1 LSDTTKKPW
10 GAAAEEWTHFADK
23 LNLREDLLP
32 VVSNPKA
39 EISPN
44 SKMRDLGKTPSRF
57 DKQHQVVG
65 IPQWTQNVSSE
76 RDIARWQR
84 DSDLGIC
91 LQTRV
96 VRAFDIDIDDPVHS
110 QAVQDMVELA
120 LGSLP
125 VRSRNNT
132 GKRLLAFNMAGEFAK
147 RIIRTEH
154 GAIEFLATGQ
164 QFIAIGTHPSGV
176 HYEWEGGLPS
186 SFPEVTPAEF
196 EVVWQALVEAFA
208 LEDGDVRTRN
218 GLAPV
223 KPRLRDDIQDPAVAY
238 MQDNGWVKE
247 WGRDGRIHV
256 TCPWEDHHT
265 TDTGPSASSWFPAG
279 VGGFAQGHYK
289 CLHAHC
295 ASRTDGDFLEAI
307 GYLSEDFENL
317 PAVVGEDGEEG
328 EPWPAFTRD
337 RQGRIESTAG
347 NVQKALM
354 RPDIGG
360 ARIAYDQFKD
370 LVLVAYTNDSQWR
383 PLRDTDYFRLRIE
396 LEKRGFKSPGS
407 DIIRE
412 GVHHVAEVNEFD
424 SAIEWAKGLTW
435 DGVPR
440 VEGFLHNYF
449 GTEHSDYAKSVSVYL
464 WSALAGRCLEP
475 GVKADMTP
483 ILVGDQG
490 AGKTRG
496 VSALSPEEGSFVEVN
511 LEHRDDNLA
520 RSLRGKLIGELGEL
534 RGLMTREAESIK
546 AWMTRTHEEW
556 IPKYREFAT
565 RFPRRLVFIGTTN
578 DDEFLGDATGERRW
592 LPIRVGKVDVAA
604 IERDRD
610 QLWAEGIEL
619 FKREG
624 VQWRNAQHLA
634 KDEHANYKVHDTWET
649 AIGGWLE
656 SDDMDGQEGVKRGDR
671 PFKLQDI
678 MVSALGMNVQNIAR
692 KDELRAG
699 RVLRTLGFEKRAV
712 REGSHFFKGWVRAKN
727 CTLGFDDLA

>member
-1 LSDTTKKPW
+1 MSDTTTKPW
-10 GAAAEEWTHFADK
+10 GAAAGDWTHFADT
-23 LNLREDLLP
+23 LGLVGDLLP

-44 SKMRDLGKTPSRF
+44 SKMRDLGKTPSRY
-57 DKQHQVVG
+57 DKQRQVVG
-65 IPQWTQNVSSE
+65 IPQWTQQVSSE
-76 RDIARWQR
+76 REVSRWLR
-84 DSDLGIC
+84 DSDYGIC
-91 LQTRV
+91 LQTRTI
-96 VRAFDIDIDDPVHS
+96 RAFDIDIGDPVHA
-110 QAVQDMVELA
+110 QAVQDTIELA
-120 LGSLP
+120 LGTLP
-125 VRSRNNT
+125 CRARNNT
-132 GKRLLAFNMAGEFAK
+132 GKRLLAFSMPGEFAK

-164 QFIAIGTHPSGV
+164 QFIAIGTHPSGAR
-176 HYEWEGGLPS
+176 YDWQGGLPAA
-186 SFPEVTPAEF
+186 FPEVTPAEF
-196 EVVWQALVEAFA
+196 EVVWHALAEAFA
-208 LEDGDVRTRN
+208 LPDGDVRTRN

-223 KPRLRDDIQDPAVAY
+223 KARTRDDIQDPAVAY
-238 MQDNGWVKE
+238 MQDNGWIKE
-247 WGRDGRIHV
+247 WSRDGRVHV
-256 TCPWEDHHT
+256 QCPWEDQHT
-265 TDTGPSASSWFPAG
+265 SDTGPSATSWFPAG
-279 VGGFAQGHYK
+279 VGGFEQGHFK

-307 GYLSEDFENL
+307 GYLSEDFEHM
-317 PAVVGEDGEEG
+317 PTVVDGEEQP
-328 EPWPAFTRD
+328 EPWPAFSRD

-370 LVLVAYTNDSQWR
+370 LVLIAYTSDNQWR
-383 PLRDTDYFRLRIE
+383 PLRDTDYFRLRVE
-396 LEKRGFKSPGS
+396 LERRGFKGPGT

-412 GVHHVAEVNEFD
+412 GVHHTAEVNEFD

-440 VEGFLHNYF
+440 VENFLATYF
-449 GTEHSDYAKSVSVYL
+449 GTEHTDYAKSVSVYL
-464 WSALAGRCLEP
+464 WTALAGRCLQP

-496 VSALSPEEGSFVEVN
+496 VSALAPEEGSFVEVN

-592 LPIRVGKVDVAA
+592 LPIRVGKVDVEA

-610 QLWAEGIEL
+610 QLWAEGVEL
-619 FKREG
+619 FKRAG
-624 VQWRNAQHLA
+624 VQWRDAQHLA
-634 KDEHANYKVHDTWET
+634 KDEHAHYKVHDTWES
-649 AIGGWLE
+649 AIVGWLE
-656 SDDMDGQEGVKRGDR
+656 TDDMDGAEGVKRGDR
-671 PFKLQDI
+671 PFKLHDV
-678 MVSALGMNVQNIAR
+678 MVSALNMNVQNIAR

-699 RVLRTLGFEKRAV
+699 RVLRTLGFEKRLV
-712 REGSHFFKGWVRAKN
+712 RDGLQVFKGWQRAKSE
-727 CTLGFDDLA
+727 LLDLDDLA

>member
-1 LSDTTKKPW
+1 MTHNNTKPW
-10 GAAAEEWTHFADK
+10 GAAAGDWAHFADA
-23 LNLREDLLP
+23 LGLREDLLP

-44 SKMRDLGKTPSRF
+44 SKMRDLGKTPSRY
-57 DKQHQVVG
+57 DKQRQVVG
-65 IPQWTQNVSSE
+65 IPQWTQNISSD
-76 RDIARWQR
+76 RDISRWQR

-91 LQTRV
+91 LQTRI
-96 VRAFDIDIDDPVHS
+96 VRAFDIDIGEPVHA

-125 VRSRNNT
+125 CRSRNNT
-132 GKRLLAFNMAGEFAK
+132 GKRLLAFRMAGEFTK

-154 GAIEFLATGQ
+154 GAIEFLANGQ
-164 QFIAIGTHPSGV
+164 QFIAIGTHPSGAA
-176 HYEWEGGLPS
+176 YEWEGGLPAEL
-186 SFPEVTPAEF
+186 PEVTPAEF

-208 LEDGDVRTRN
+208 LPDGDVRTRN

-223 KPRLRDDIQDPAVAY
+223 KPRLRDDMQDPVVAY
-238 MQDNGWVKE
+238 LQDNGWVKE
-247 WGRDGRIHV
+247 WSRDGRVHV
-256 TCPWEDHHT
+256 QCPWEDQHT
-265 TDTGPSASSWFPAG
+265 SDTGPSSTSWFPAG
-279 VGGFAQGHYK
+279 VGGFEQGHFK

-307 GYLSEDFENL
+307 GYLAEDFENL
-317 PAVVGEDGEEG
+317 PAVAGED
-328 EPWPAFTRD
+328 EPWPSFTRD
-337 RQGRIESTAG
+337 RQGQIESTAG
-347 NVQKALM
+347 NVEKALM
-354 RPDIGG
+354 RADICG
-360 ARIAYDQFKD
+360 AKIAYDEFKD
-370 LVLVAYTNDSQWR
+370 LVLLAYEGESEWR

-396 LEKRGFKSPGS
+396 LERRGFKKPGS

-412 GVHHVAEVNEFD
+412 GVHHVAEVNSFD
-424 SAIEWAKGLTW
+424 SAIEWAKGLQW

-440 VEGFLHNYF
+440 VEGFLQNYF
-449 GTEHSDYAKSVSVYL
+449 GCESAEYTKSVSVYL

-496 VSALSPEEGSFVEVN
+496 VEALAPEAGSFVEVN

-520 RSLRGKLIGELGEL
+520 RALRGKLIGELGEL
-534 RGLMTREAESIK
+534 RGLMTREAEAIK

-610 QLWAEGIEL
+610 QLWAEGIEI
-619 FKREG
+619 FKKSG
-624 VQWRNAQHLA
+624 VQWRAAQTLA
-634 KDEHANYKVHDTWET
+634 KDEHANYKVHDTWES
-649 AIGGWLE
+649 AILGWLE
-656 SDDMDGQEGVKRGDR
+656 ADEMDGSDGPKRGDR
-671 PFKLQDI
+671 PFKLQDV

-692 KDELRAG
+692 RDELRAG
-699 RVLRTLGFEKRAV
+699 RVLRTLGYEKKLV
-712 REGSHFFKGWVRAKN
+712 RDGLHVFKGWQRAKSE
-727 CTLGFDDLA
+727 LVDLDDLA

>member
-1 LSDTTKKPW
+1 MSDTTTKPW
-10 GAAAEEWTHFADK
+10 GATAQEWSHFADT
-23 LNLREDLLP
+23 LNLSEDLLP

-44 SKMRDLGKTPSRF
+44 SKMRDLGKTPSRY
-57 DKQHQVVG
+57 DKQRQVVG
-65 IPQWTQNVSSE
+65 IPQWTQHLTND
-76 RDIARWQR
+76 RDVQRWMR

-96 VRAFDIDIDDPVHS
+96 VRAFDIDIGDAVHA

-120 LGSLP
+120 LGGLP
-125 VRSRNNT
+125 VRSRGNS
-132 GKRLLAFNMAGEFAK
+132 GKRLLAFRMEGEFAK

-154 GAIEFLATGQ
+154 GPIEFLATGQ
-164 QFIAIGTHPSGV
+164 QFIAVGTHPSGEAY
-176 HYEWEGGLPS
+176 HWEGGLPAQI
-186 SFPEVTPAEF
+186 PEVTPAEF

-223 KPRLRDDIQDPAVAY
+223 KARTRDDIQDPAVAF
-238 MQDNGWVKE
+238 MQDNGWIKE
-247 WGRDGRIHV
+247 WSRDGRVHV
-256 TCPWEDHHT
+256 TCPWEDQHT
-265 TDTGPSASSWFPAG
+265 SDTGPSATSWFPAG
-279 VGGFAQGHYK
+279 VGGFAQGHFK

-307 GYLSEDFENL
+307 GYLQEDFEHL
-317 PAVVGEDGEEG
+317 PSVAEGEEG
-328 EPWPAFTRD
+328 SEPWPVFTRD

-347 NVQKALM
+347 NVQKALQ

-370 LVLVAYTNDSQWR
+370 LVLVAFGDDSQWR

-396 LEKRGFKSPGS
+396 LEKRGFKGPGT

-412 GVHHVAEVNEFD
+412 GVHHVAEVNSFD
-424 SAIEWAKGLTW
+424 SAIEWAKGLKW
-435 DGVPR
+435 DGQPR
-440 VEGFLHNYF
+440 VRNFMFRYF
-449 GTEHSDYAKSVSVYL
+449 GVEASAYAESLSIYL
-464 WSALAGRCLEP
+464 WTALAGRCLVP

-483 ILVGDQG
+483 IFVGDQG

-496 VSALSPEEGSFVEVN
+496 VFALAPEEGSFVEVN

-592 LPIRVGKVDVAA
+592 LPIRVGKVDVEA

-610 QLWAEGIEL
+610 QLWAEGIEM
-619 FKREG
+619 FNAGG
-624 VQWRNAQHLA
+624 VQWQEAQSLA
-634 KDEHANYKVHDTWET
+634 KDEHAHYKVHDTWES
-649 AIGGWLE
+649 AIVGWLE
-656 SDDMDGQEGVKRGDR
+656 TDEMDGTEGIKRGDK
-671 PFKLQDI
+671 PFKLHDV
-678 MVSALGMNVQNIAR
+678 MVSALNMNVQNIAR
-692 KDELRAG
+692 RDELRAG
-699 RVLRTLGFEKRAV
+699 RVLRMLGYEKKLV
-712 REGSHFFKGWVRAKN
+712 RDGLQVFKGWQRAKSDGED
-727 CTLGFDDLA
+727 LGDLA